1 MKEEVQFMSLIIVG
15 LISLVVGTGVGFYT
29 AKKMME
35 KQLRDNP
42 PINEQMIKMMMMQM
56 GTKPSQKKVNQ
67 IMNAMN
73 KKVS

>member
-1 MKEEVQFMSLIIVG
+1 MFLIIVG
-15 LISLVVGTGVGFYT
+15 LISLVAGTGIGFFT
-29 AKKMME
+29 VKKMME

-73 KKVS
+73 KKIS